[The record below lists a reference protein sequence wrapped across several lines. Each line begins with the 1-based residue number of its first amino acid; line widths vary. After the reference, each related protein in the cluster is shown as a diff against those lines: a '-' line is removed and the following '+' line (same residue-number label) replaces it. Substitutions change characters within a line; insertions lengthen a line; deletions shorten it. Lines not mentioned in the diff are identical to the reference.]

1 MLKRIELILIVLAIL
16 AINLHL
22 LVWTG
27 STIFTVLSF
36 SGLALL
42 YPFLSMALFLDESEK
57 VNFNKAIFGMPFSIA
72 LIGILFKLQS
82 WPGYEVNLM
91 VGSISLAALIIH
103 RYTLKNK
110 MQQLNFKILSRRA
123 IPLLVIT
130 LFMLALPKYAWI
142 ETKYSEYPEYIEA
155 IKAYDKNPDSK
166 ALKHKLDSLF
176 YHQIN

>member
-1 MLKRIELILIVLAIL
+1 MLKRLELLLILLAIL

-22 LVWTG
+22 LLWPG
-27 STIFTVLSF
+27 ATIITIISF

-42 YPFLSMALFLDESEK
+42 YPFLSLALFIDDSTSISPTAMLP
-57 VNFNKAIFGMPFSIA
+57 GLPFSIS

-82 WPGYEVNLM
+82 WPGYEVNLLI
-91 VGSISLAALIIH
+91 GSLALIALIIN
-103 RYTLKNK
+103 RFSQKDTDQKLSYS
-110 MQQLNFKILSRRA
+110 ILTKRA

-155 IKAYDKNPDSK
+155 IKLRDLNPNNK
-166 ALKHKLDSLF
+166 VFQQQLDSIITN
-176 YHQIN
+176 QIH